1 MPQACCIDSS
11 MRPSKVFATLTIA
24 LALPVLASS
33 AHPSNDT
40 RARSDEV
47 VKQAEANI
55 MEAGKQDPIDS
66 RLVQRAIDQLQHALK
81 IDPNND
87 SAYVDLGF
95 CYGLMRDAITAEKM
109 YRTATVINPSPANY
123 KELADIYLRTG
134 NPESALMA
142 ANAGLAK
149 DAHNAKLFNA
159 KGLALVD
166 LHRADE
172 AEAAFREA
180 IKYDP
185 NLTVARRNL
194 QALSGPPG
202 KKHSE

>member
-1 MPQACCIDSS
+1 MGPMSPAR
-11 MRPSKVFATLTIA
+11 MFAVLAIV

-33 AHPSNDT
+33 AHPSSDT

-55 MEAGKQDPIDS
+55 VEAGKHDPFDS

-81 IDPNND
+81 IDPKND

-95 CYGLMRDAITAEKM
+95 CYGLMRDATTAEEM
-109 YRTATVINPSPANY
+109 YRTATVINPSPANF

-134 NPESALMA
+134 KPESALMA
-142 ANAGLAK
+142 ANAGLEK
-149 DAHNAKLFNA
+149 DAHNAKLLNA

-172 AEAAFREA
+172 AEAAFRQA
-180 IKYDP
+180 IKDDP
-185 NLTVARRNL
+185 NLVVARRNL
-194 QALSGPPG
+194 EALSGPPG
-202 KKHSE
+202 KKRSQ

>member
-1 MPQACCIDSS
+1 MTPTRMLAVLAI
-11 MRPSKVFATLTIA
+11 VF
-24 LALPVLASS
+24 ALPVLASP
-33 AHPSNDT
+33 AHGSNDT
-40 RARSDEV
+40 RARSDEI

-55 MEAGKQDPIDS
+55 MEAGKTNPVDS
-66 RLVQRAIDQLQHALK
+66 QLVQRAIDQLHQAAK
-81 IDPNND
+81 IDPKND

-95 CYGLMRDAITAEKM
+95 CYALMRDASTAEEMYITA
-109 YRTATVINPSPANY
+109 TTINPSPANF

-134 NPESALMA
+134 KAEPALMA

-149 DAHNAKLFNA
+149 DAHNAKLLNA
-159 KGLALVD
+159 KGLALTD
-166 LHRADE
+166 LQRPDE

-180 IKYDP
+180 ITYDP

-194 QALSGPPG
+194 DALSAAPG